1 MTSMVATGDR
11 LRGLRT
17 ARAGIRPGVLLAAA
31 VLFVMI
37 VAALWPGLLAPQSA
51 DAVDPLATFAG
62 PGPAHPLGTDQLGRD
77 TLSRVIYGARPS
89 LVIGLGATAVA
100 FAGGC
105 ALGLL
110 AAAGNRAADEIVMRV
125 NDVLLAF
132 PGLLLALLVVA
143 VLGPGTGNAMLAVGC
158 AMIPGFSRLTRAQAL
173 VIRNS
178 GYVRSATTFG
188 ASRTSIFVRHVLPN
202 AVPPVLALAT
212 VNIGTAMIA
221 GSSLSFL
228 GLGPKAP
235 SPEWGSMLAEGRDYL
250 AVSWSSAVV
259 PGLAIALTVISA
271 HVVGR
276 RLRIRFDGRNTHD
289 HA

>member
-1 MTSMVATGDR
+1 MVTTGDR
-11 LRGLRT
+11 IRGVRT

-31 VLFVMI
+31 VLFVMV
-37 VAALWPGLLAPQSA
+37 VAALWPGLLAPHSA

-62 PGPAHPLGTDQLGRD
+62 PGAAHPLGTDQLGRD
-77 TLSRVIYGARPS
+77 VLSRVVYGARPS

-100 FAGGC
+100 FVGGC

-110 AAAGNRAADEIVMRV
+110 AGAGNRVVDEIVMRV

-158 AMIPGFSRLTRAQAL
+158 AMVPGFSRLTRAQAL
-173 VIRNS
+173 VIRSS
-178 GYVRSATTFG
+178 GYVRSAVTFG
-188 ASRTSIFVRHVLPN
+188 ASRASIYIRHVLPN

-228 GLGPKAP
+228 GLGPKP
-235 SPEWGSMLAEGRDYL
+235 PTPEWGYMLAEGRDYL
-250 AVSWSSAVV
+250 SVSWSPAVV

-276 RLRIRFDGRNTHD
+276 WLRVRFDGRGNDD